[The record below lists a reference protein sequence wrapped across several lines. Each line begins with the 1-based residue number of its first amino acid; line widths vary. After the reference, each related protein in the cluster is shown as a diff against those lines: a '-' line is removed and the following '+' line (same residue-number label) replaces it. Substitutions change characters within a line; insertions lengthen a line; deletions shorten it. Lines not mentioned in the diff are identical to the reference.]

1 MRRRP
6 NKKSHRVSVTVW
18 VLLAVAI
25 VCMVIAAVGPSAYTN
40 WRMLGDTTLKVGV
53 EVVEPGRI
61 GFSLGSDD
69 LWFGKVPRG
78 GGASR
83 SASIDSPVRA
93 SATLTAS
100 GEIAPWMAIIPATL
114 TLEAGHARNVTF
126 DINIPEDM
134 EPRNYTGD
142 IHITY
147 RRLLPWE

>member
-1 MRRRP
+1 M
-6 NKKSHRVSVTVW
+6 SVTVW
-18 VLLAVAI
+18 VLLAIAVA
-25 VCMVIAAVGPSAYTN
+25 CVILAAVGPTAYAN
-40 WRMLGDTTLKVGV
+40 WRVLGETTLKVGV

-83 SASIDSPVRA
+83 SASVDSPVRA
-93 SATLTAS
+93 SAIITAS
-100 GEIAPWMAIIPATL
+100 GEMAPWMTITPSTF
-114 TLEAGHARNVTF
+114 TLEAGRARNVVF
-126 DINIPEDM
+126 DINIPENM

-142 IHITY
+142 VHITY